1 MKRRT
6 FLAGTA
12 AAATLARPA
21 IAQTSKKLTFLSW
34 NIVDQA
40 AMFKTWF
47 ADFSKANGG
56 VDIEWLD
63 KKGPDL
69 PPFYQTE
76 LAAGTPPDVVDLQ
89 GGIGI
94 EYAAQ
99 GALLDL
105 TPYLTA
111 HPDVKARF
119 NQDYLNNWVW
129 EGKNWLVPFY
139 IAKTL
144 LFYNKPLFH
153 KAGLAGPATSF
164 DELLSHAAKIGSG
177 GEDQTGFLT
186 LNFDWLYWALFRMN
200 NVDLLTPDLKQ
211 VAFNTPQMVEV
222 LQKFAKATAGTA
234 VNKISWTGRWIEPL
248 GAFASGKVGMLNA
261 HSAAYFFLKGQA
273 AWLNA
278 DTLGVAELPGNWS
291 VPTLHGYG
299 ISKGTKD
306 PDLAWAF
313 VEFVTARKQ
322 AQAMADSRRILTA
335 YTDVDKELM
344 ARVQKD
350 EPLAYAVL
358 QTQLEHT
365 DKLCGNW
372 PLPNDSRIKDAF
384 WPEVQNAVLGRKDPK
399 AAMDEAGRKVAR
411 ELRRA

>member
-6 FLAGTA
+6 FLAGT

-40 AMFKTWF
+40 AMFKAWF

-69 PPFYQTE
+69 PPFYETQ

-111 HPDVKARF
+111 HPDVTARF

-129 EGKNWLVPFY
+129 QGKNWLVPFY

-144 LFYNKPLFH
+144 LFYNKPLFQQ
-153 KAGLAGPATSF
+153 AGLAGPATSF
-164 DELLSHAAKIGSG
+164 DELLAHAAKIGST

-186 LNFDWLYWALFRMN
+186 LNFDWLYWALFRLN
-200 NVDLLTPDLKQ
+200 NVELLTPDLKQ
-211 VAFNTPQMVEV
+211 VAFNTPQMIEV
-222 LQKFAKATAGTA
+222 LEKFAKATAGTA

-278 DTLGVAELPGNWS
+278 DTQGVAELPGNWS
-291 VPTLHGYG
+291 VPTLHGYA
-299 ISKGTKD
+299 ISKGTKN

-384 WPEVQNAVLGRKDPK
+384 WPEVQNAALGRKDPK
-399 AAMDEAGRKVAR
+399 AAMDAASRKVER

>member
-12 AAATLARPA
+12 AAALARPA
-21 IAQTSKKLTFLSW
+21 IAQGNKKLTFLSW

-47 ADFSKANGG
+47 ADFSSAHGG

-69 PPFYQTE
+69 PPFYQTQ

-105 TPYLTA
+105 TPYLSA

-119 NQDYLNNWVW
+119 NPDYLNNWVW

-144 LFYNKPLFH
+144 LFYNKPLFQ

-200 NVDLLTPDLKQ
+200 NIELLTPDLKQ
-211 VAFNTPQMVEV
+211 VAFNTPQMIEV
-222 LQKFAKATAGTA
+222 LEKFAKATAGTA

-299 ISKGTKD
+299 DFQRHQGSRPGLGFCRVRHGEEAGAGDGGQPAHPDRLYRRGQGTD
-306 PDLAWAF
+306 G
-313 VEFVTARKQ
+313 AR
-322 AQAMADSRRILTA
+322 AEGRAAG
-335 YTDVDKELM
+335 
-344 ARVQKD
+344 
-350 EPLAYAVL
+350 
-358 QTQLEHT
+358 
-365 DKLCGNW
+365 LCGV
-372 PLPNDSRIKDAF
+372 A
-384 WPEVQNAVLGRKDPK
+384 DP
-399 AAMDEAGRKVAR
+399 A
-411 ELRRA
+411 

>member
-6 FLAGTA
+6 FLVATA
-12 AAATLARPA
+12 ATALATPS

-40 AMFKTWF
+40 DLFKAWF
-47 ADFSKANGG
+47 TEFGKLHPG
-56 VDIEWLD
+56 VEIEWLD

-69 PPFYQTE
+69 PPFYQTQ

-105 TPYLTA
+105 TPYLTKN
-111 HPDVKARF
+111 PDVKARF
-119 NQDYLNNWVW
+119 NTDYLNNWVW

-139 IAKTL
+139 VAKTL
-144 LFYNKPLFH
+144 LFYNKPLFK
-153 KAGLAGPATSF
+153 KAGITAPATSF
-164 DELLSHAAKIGSG
+164 DELLTHAEKIGAG
-177 GEDQTGFLT
+177 GGDQTGFLT

-200 NVDLLTPDLKQ
+200 DVELLTPDLKQ
-211 VAFNTPQMVEV
+211 PAFDTPKMIET
-222 LQKFAKATAGTA
+222 LDRLAKGTAGTA
-234 VNKISWTGRWIEPL
+234 INKISWTGRWVEPL
-248 GAFASGKVGMLNA
+248 GAFASGQVGMLNA
-261 HSAAYFFLKGQA
+261 HSSAYFFLKGQG
-273 AWLNA
+273 AWINP
-278 DTLGVAELPGNWS
+278 DTLGIAELPGNWS

-313 VEFVTARKQ
+313 VEFCTAKKQ
-322 AQAMADSRRILTA
+322 AQEMADNRRILTG
-335 YTDVDKELM
+335 YTEVDNVLM
-344 ARVQKD
+344 ARVQKE

-358 QTQLEHT
+358 KTQLEHT

-372 PLPNDSRIKDAF
+372 PLPSDSRVKDAF
-384 WPEVQNAVLGRKDPK
+384 YPELQNALLGRKDPK
-399 AAMDEAGRKVAR
+399 TAMKNATRKVAR

>member
-1 MKRRT
+1 MRRRT

-12 AAATLARPA
+12 AAALARPA
-21 IAQTSKKLTFLSW
+21 IGQTSKKLTFLSW

-47 ADFSKANGG
+47 ADFSQANGG

-69 PPFYQTE
+69 PPFYETQ
-76 LAAGTPPDVVDLQ
+76 LAASTPPDIVDLQ

-105 TPYLTA
+105 TPYLAA

-119 NQDYLNNWVW
+119 NADYLNNWVW

-139 IAKTL
+139 IAKSL
-144 LFYNKPLFH
+144 LFYNKPLFQ
-153 KAGLAGPATSF
+153 KVGLAGPAGSF
-164 DELLSHAAKIGSG
+164 DELLGHAAKIGSG
-177 GEDQTGFLT
+177 GDDQTGFLT

-200 NVDLLTPDLKQ
+200 NIELLTPDLKQ
-211 VAFNTPQMVEV
+211 VAFNTPVMVEV
-222 LQKFAKATAGTA
+222 LEKFAKATAGTA

-299 ISKGTKD
+299 ISKGTKN

-384 WPEVQNAVLGRKDPK
+384 WPEVQNAVLGRKD
-399 AAMDEAGRKVAR
+399 ARTAMADASRKVTR